1 MGTDLSSVYA
11 AQVYRAAIAGSIH
24 AVFVSFRQS
33 TTPIVGPFAFASQN
47 SHPTPQ
53 RLHEEDQMNLLKSFS
68 LTVDWGGVHSPIGDG
83 TGVRATI
90 TAIP

>member
-1 MGTDLSSVYA
+1 
-11 AQVYRAAIAGSIH
+11 
-24 AVFVSFRQS
+24 
-33 TTPIVGPFAFASQN
+33 
-47 SHPTPQ
+47 
-53 RLHEEDQMNLLKSFS
+53 MNLLKSFS